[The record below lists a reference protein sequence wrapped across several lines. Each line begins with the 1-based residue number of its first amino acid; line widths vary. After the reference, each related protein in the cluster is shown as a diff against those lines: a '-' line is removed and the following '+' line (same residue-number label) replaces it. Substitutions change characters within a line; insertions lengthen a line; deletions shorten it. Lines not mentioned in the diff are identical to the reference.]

1 MRRLVLVWTS
11 ASILAISA
19 HAQTVDPGSPE
30 GRLQAYWT
38 AFSSG
43 DYATAAQFMH
53 PDDIAGLKSEVLPI
67 LTDAARSSNAEV
79 KRIVNAFFEGVPE
92 PQRAKL
98 SGVEVFVQ
106 LSRFVGIASP
116 DFVEFIKKSRMQRVS
131 VSIDA
136 ADSSKAL
143 VSYTLQVADVSRPAT
158 QLMKRVDGVW
168 FLRANDKPADVAA
181 RFKALLQK

>member
-1 MRRLVLVWTS
+1 
-11 ASILAISA
+11 
-19 HAQTVDPGSPE
+19 
-30 GRLQAYWT
+30 
-38 AFSSG
+38 
-43 DYATAAQFMH
+43 
-53 PDDIAGLKSEVLPI
+53 
-67 LTDAARSSNAEV
+67 
-79 KRIVNAFFEGVPE
+79 
-92 PQRAKL
+92 
-98 SGVEVFVQ
+98 
-106 LSRFVGIASP
+106 
-116 DFVEFIKKSRMQRVS
+116 MQRVS